1 MFVAQK
7 KNNKTLYSLK
17 KHTTQR
23 HKDVN
28 GNAIIP
34 VFIDSTGNVVE
45 LPQAL
50 NSLERGDHAGIQN
63 VAFSINRTPEF
74 NVPS

>member
-7 KNNKTLYSLK
+7 KKINKTLYSLK

-34 VFIDSTGNVVE
+34 VFIDSTGNAVE

-50 NSLERGDHAGIQN
+50 NSLDRGDHAGIQG
-63 VAFSINRTPEF
+63 FQY
-74 NVPS
+74 